1 MRALAVPLAIA
12 ACVAFAS
19 PLHSP
24 LNNPNEGVRVYAA
37 KALVEQGTFAIDAV
51 VARWGYIDDKAKRD
65 GHLYS
70 SKAPLVSLLAAAG
83 YAVVH
88 PFTGDLER
96 PALTR
101 LSRVAGDILPSL
113 AIAWVLWRALRRRLK
128 DAVVAELSLVGMVL
142 GSGVLASLQ
151 VLSGHAIAA
160 LAPAAALLLARP
172 SAGEDERARRLR
184 LGLVGLLLAA
194 AVGAEY
200 PAILAAAPL
209 GVWVLVEE
217 RRRDAILWLILG
229 ALPVVIAVAVAHTA
243 MFGAPWRTGYS
254 FLENRQ
260 YQEVVAGTL
269 FGIGAPDLGVL
280 RTVLWSPA
288 VGLWFYSPLLLVG
301 ALAALAQARR
311 GAERGEQHGEERGGE
326 RGAARAV
333 LVASVLL
340 LLFIA
345 GFRGWRGGWSVG
357 PRYVSELIGL
367 WGVPAALCFDRLA
380 STRPTLARAALAAL
394 VAVGLLHSGIA
405 GMFFPHLSDV
415 FANPVPEMMLPL
427 VARGFAPSSLPLW
440 LGASPATAALACLLL
455 LFLPF
460 LLALV
465 AVERPSGWRAP
476 LALLAAPI
484 GALLVTLLV
493 DPALARTRGG
503 AGALEAR
510 RMMDNWRPEEG
521 NPLLAAD
528 PARRPRTLLAID
540 RARDAF
546 PMLTR
551 DGCAPGGPAPAPR
564 HPPDAAL
571 AQALSR
577 AAPGALLVLENERA
591 LDLAELVD
599 AAPVAVLRADLER
612 WRGPLPCQGE
622 VLLLRQLG
630 ASMPRPLSGLAVKE
644 RLPAG
649 AREELLVLQ
658 RWGDRAPGSD
668 PHAPPVLP
676 DGGSG

>member
-1 MRALAVPLAIA
+1 MNVRALAVPLAVA

-19 PLHSP
+19 PLHGP
-24 LNNPNEGVRVYAA
+24 LNNPNEGVRVFAA

-65 GHLYS
+65 GQLYS
-70 SKAPLVSLLAAAG
+70 SKAPLVSMLAAAG

-128 DAVVAELSLVGMVL
+128 DPVVAELSLVGMVL

-160 LAPAAALLLARP
+160 LAPAAALLLAHASP
-172 SAGEDERARRLR
+172 DETERERRRR
-184 LGLVGLLLAA
+184 LGLQGLLLAT

-200 PAILAAAPL
+200 PAILAAAPI
-209 GVWVLVEE
+209 GGWVLLQD
-217 RRRDAILWLILG
+217 RRRDTLLWLALG
-229 ALPVVIAVAVAHTA
+229 AAPVVLAVCGAHTV

-288 VGLWFYSPLLLVG
+288 VGLWFYSPVLVVG
-301 ALAALAQARR
+301 ALAVLAEVR
-311 GAERGEQHGEERGGE
+311 RGEQ

-333 LVASVLL
+333 VVASVLM

-367 WGVPAALCFDRLA
+367 WGVPAAFFFDRVA

-440 LGASPATAALACLLL
+440 LGASPATAAIACLGLLL
-455 LFLPF
+455 LP
-460 LLALV
+460 
-465 AVERPSGWRAP
+465 
-476 LALLAAPI
+476 LLAALFATNGREGLLAQAK
-484 GALLVTLLV
+484 GAAV
-493 DPALARTRGG
+493 PGAAALAGLLLAILVGPLLGKTHGG

-546 PMLTR
+546 PMLQR
-551 DGCAPGGPAPAPR
+551 DGCAPSDSTATPSSPG
-564 HPPDAAL
+564 DAAL

-577 AAPGALLVLENERA
+577 ASPGALLVLENERA
-591 LDLAELVD
+591 LDLGELVA

-612 WRGPLPCQGE
+612 WRGPLPCTGE
-622 VLLLRQLG
+622 VLLLRQPG
-630 ASMPRPLSGLAVKE
+630 ASMPRPLAGLAVRE
-644 RLPAG
+644 RVPLG
-649 AREELLVLQ
+649 DHEELLVLQ
-658 RWGDRAPGSD
+658 RWGDRAPGND
-668 PHAPPVLP
+668 PHAPPALPVLP
-676 DGGSG
+676 GGG